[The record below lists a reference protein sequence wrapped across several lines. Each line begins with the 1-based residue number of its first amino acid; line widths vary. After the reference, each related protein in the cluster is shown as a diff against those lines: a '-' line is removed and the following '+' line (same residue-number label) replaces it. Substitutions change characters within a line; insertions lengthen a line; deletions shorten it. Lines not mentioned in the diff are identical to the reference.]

1 MTAFLDN
8 LLHVL
13 AKTAPW
19 WGLSL
24 ASFLLCYALTPLCRA
39 LARRLGMVD
48 VPSARRINTV
58 PVPRG
63 GGLAVYLATTL
74 TLLAYTGATGAAVS
88 PLFSNAVLHRMMALG
103 GALVVVG
110 LLDDKFGLP
119 PRVKLAGQVAVAL
132 GAFFWCDL
140 GFHTIPLL
148 RGIPPFLDG
157 LCTVFWIVGAINA
170 FNLIDGLDGLATGLA
185 LIAAV
190 GMGGALFFVGYPQ
203 ATLAYFVFAGA
214 CLAFLRYNFHPAS
227 VFLGDTG
234 SMYLGFVLSTLPL
247 LMKSSDSLFV
257 SLGVPM
263 LAMGVPIFDTA
274 LAILRR
280 TLRAVLVREE
290 RGADAGGARVMQADT
305 DHLHHRILRQLVS
318 QRKAA
323 VALYAL
329 AAFLVAVGFG
339 GLALRDR
346 AAGLFI
352 LAFIVGVVVVVRDMR
367 RIELW
372 DAGRLLN
379 SIAHER
385 DRAGRRR
392 RMLAVPYY
400 VAADVALLVLV
411 CLFNALAL
419 GRRIDGHFLH
429 TGLPLCVVPVF
440 FCLIFFR
447 AYATVW
453 SRARISNYVRLVAA
467 CFVGT
472 FGGAAALIL
481 FHFPHRNLL
490 AFSLLFFALS
500 SLALCGV
507 RLVRPVLRDLFYAL
521 DGGRLADDPSAS
533 RVVVYGAG
541 LRYAMFRREL
551 VRSAS
556 RSRRVVVG
564 LLDDDVLLRG
574 LYIGGQRVHGTLAQ
588 AKAVLARLRADAVVI
603 ACVLSPERLARARRI
618 FAEAGVR
625 VSVWSWAEEEI
636 LPGRT
641 CKSEGPDAAAASRT

>member
-1 MTAFLDN
+1 MTTFARN

-13 AKTAPW
+13 VATAPW
-19 WGLSL
+19 WGLAL
-24 ASFLLCYALTPLCRA
+24 VSFLLGYALTPLCRG

-48 VPSARRINTV
+48 APSARRINTV

-63 GGLAVYLATTL
+63 GGLAIYLATTL
-74 TLLAYTGATGAAVS
+74 TLLAYILMTGKPVS
-88 PLFSNAVLHRMMALG
+88 PLFSNAVLFRMMALG

-119 PRVKLAGQVAVAL
+119 PLVKLAGQVAVAL
-132 GAFFWCDL
+132 GAFFWCNL

-148 RGIPPFLDG
+148 GGIPPVLDG

-190 GMGGALFFVGYPQ
+190 GMGGALFFIGYPQ

-247 LMKSSDSLFV
+247 FMKSSDSLFV

-263 LAMGVPIFDTA
+263 LAMGVPVFDTA

-280 TLRAVLVREE
+280 TLRAVLARREH
-290 RGADAGGARVMQADT
+290 GADEGNTHVMQADT
-305 DHLHHRILRQLVS
+305 DHLHHRILRRFAS

-323 VALYAL
+323 GALYAL
-329 AAFLVAVGFG
+329 AAFLVAVAFG

-352 LAFIVGVVVVVRDMR
+352 LAFVVGLCIVVRDMR

-372 DAGRLLN
+372 DTGRLLN
-379 SIAHER
+379 AMAHDR
-385 DRAGRRR
+385 DGASRRRR
-392 RMLAVPYY
+392 RMLAVPFY
-400 VAADVALLVLV
+400 VSADAALLVLV
-411 CLFNALAL
+411 FLFSALVL
-419 GRRIDGHFLH
+419 GRRVDAHLLH
-429 TGLPLCVVPVF
+429 TSLPLRVVPVF
-440 FCLIFFR
+440 FCLVFFR

-453 SRARISNYVRLVAA
+453 ARALISNYVRLVAA

-472 FGGAAALIL
+472 LGGAAAIVLL
-481 FHFPHRNLL
+481 RFPHQDLL
-490 AFSLLFFALS
+490 AFSILFFALS
-500 SLALCGV
+500 ALAVAGV
-507 RLVRPVLRDLFYAL
+507 RMLRPVLRDFFYAL
-521 DGGRLADDPSAS
+521 DSGRLADDPATS
-533 RVVVYGAG
+533 RIVVYGAG

-551 VRSAS
+551 VRSS
-556 RSRRVVVG
+556 LRNRRVIVG
-564 LLDDDVLLRG
+564 LLDDDALLRG
-574 LYIGGQRVHGTLAQ
+574 LYIGGQRVHGTLVQ
-588 AKAVLARLRADAVVI
+588 AKTVLKRLRADAVVV
-603 ACVLSPERLARARRI
+603 ACVLSPARLAVAKRI
-618 FAEAGVR
+618 FAEAGVT
-625 VSVWSWAEEEI
+625 VTVWTCEE
-636 LPGRT
+636 RT
-641 CKSEGPDAAAASRT
+641 DARESPTGSEVVDAAASS

>member
-1 MTAFLDN
+1 MTTFGRN

-13 AKTAPW
+13 GVTAPW
-19 WGLSL
+19 WGLTL
-24 ASFLLCYALTPLCRA
+24 VSFLLGYFLTPLCRR
-39 LARRLGMVD
+39 LARRFGMVD
-48 VPSARRINTV
+48 TPSARRINTV

-63 GGLAVYLATTL
+63 GGLAIYLATTL
-74 TLLAYTGATGAAVS
+74 TLLVYILMTGKPVS
-88 PLFSNAVLHRMMALG
+88 PLFSNAVLLRMMALG
-103 GALVVVG
+103 GALVGVG

-119 PRVKLAGQVAVAL
+119 PLVKLAGQVAVAL
-132 GAFFWCDL
+132 GAFFWCNI

-148 RGIPPFLDG
+148 SGILPALDG
-157 LCTVFWIVGAINA
+157 FCTVFWIVGAINA

-190 GMGGALFFVGYPQ
+190 GMGGALFFIGYPQ
-203 ATLAYFVFAGA
+203 ATLVYFVFAGS

-247 LMKSSDSLFV
+247 FMKSSDSLFV

-280 TLRAVLVREE
+280 TLRAVLTREE
-290 RGADAGGARVMQADT
+290 HGADEGNTRVMQADT

-323 VALYAL
+323 GALYAL

-352 LAFIVGVVVVVRDMR
+352 LAFIVGVYIVVRDMR

-379 SIAHER
+379 TMAHDR
-385 DRAGRRR
+385 DRASRRRR
-392 RMLAVPYY
+392 RMLAIPYY
-400 VAADVALLVLV
+400 VSVDAALLVLV
-411 CLFNALAL
+411 CLFNVLVL
-419 GRRIDGHFLH
+419 GQRVNAHLLH
-429 TGLPLCVVPVF
+429 TGMPLCVVPVF
-440 FCLIFFR
+440 FCLILFR
-447 AYATVW
+447 VYATVW
-453 SRARISNYVRLVAA
+453 SRALISNYVRLVAA

-472 FGGAAALIL
+472 LGGSAAIIL
-481 FHFPHRNLL
+481 FHFPHRDLM
-490 AFSLLFFALS
+490 AFSMLYFALS
-500 SLALCGV
+500 SLALSGV

-521 DGGRLADDPSAS
+521 DSGRLAEDPATS
-533 RVVVYGAG
+533 RIVVYGAG

-551 VRSAS
+551 VRSS
-556 RSRRVVVG
+556 LRNRRVIVG
-564 LLDDDVLLRG
+564 LLDDDALLRG
-574 LYIGGQRVHGTLAQ
+574 LYIGGQRVHGTLVQ
-588 AKAVLARLRADAVVI
+588 AKEALRRLRADAVVI
-603 ACVLSPERLARARRI
+603 TCILSPERLAVAKRI
-618 FAEAGVR
+618 FAEAGVA
-625 VSVWSWAEEEI
+625 VTVWTCGERPVACGSPTGSEVVDVAAE
-636 LPGRT
+636 
-641 CKSEGPDAAAASRT
+641 S